1 MQQSDGI
8 LILACG
14 ALAHEIQTIIK
25 VNEWGRQF
33 DLKCLSAELHNT
45 PELIAP
51 KLAEKIKYWKSCYR
65 DIFVAYGDCGSNGE
79 IDRLLQSEKIERI
92 PGLHCYEF
100 FAGNDLFSKLSE
112 EEPGTFYLTDF
123 LTKNFERLVVSGLKL
138 DQHPELIESFF
149 GNYKRVIY
157 LVQSSNSELTE
168 LAMGIADYL
177 GLEFEERLTGFGDL
191 ERSLGQK
198 IFATN

>member
-1 MQQSDGI
+1 MKNTEEI
-8 LILACG
+8 LIIGCG
-14 ALAHEIQTIIK
+14 AIAHEINEIIK
-25 VNEWGRQF
+25 LNNWENVQ
-33 DLKCLSAELHNT
+33 LQCLNAELHNR
-45 PELIAP
+45 PEKLP
-51 KLAEKIKYWKSCYR
+51 KKIKFVIDSNSDKYSK
-65 DIFVAYGDCGSNGE
+65 IFLAYADCGTGGL
-79 IDRLLQSEKIERI
+79 IDSMLKDYKIERLK
-92 PGLHCYEF
+92 GAHCYEF

-123 LTKNFERLVVSGLKL
+123 LTKNFERLVVRGLKL

-198 IFATN
+198 IFATS